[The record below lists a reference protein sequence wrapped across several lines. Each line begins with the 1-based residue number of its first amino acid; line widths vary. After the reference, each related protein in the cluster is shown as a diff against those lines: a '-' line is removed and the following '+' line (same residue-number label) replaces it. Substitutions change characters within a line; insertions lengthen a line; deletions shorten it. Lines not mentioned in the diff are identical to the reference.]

1 MEMKIMLI
9 RSTAKIAINPT
20 EDVKDITA
28 ICRKRFPSTNFACR
42 PAGAAMSQKPESS
55 GHPLRKNIPRGK
67 PDWNNQARGGG
78 GPPFPQIKTSAHPP
92 QEAHH
97 PQSGKGGGR
106 GRGGK
111 MKAEAKE
118 ASGPEEACIGRR
130 PCLPADQS
138 FGTPR
143 NSGITS

>member
-67 PDWNNQARGGG
+67 TDWNNQARGREA
-78 GPPFPQIKTSAHPP
+78 PVFPQIKASAHP
-92 QEAHH
+92 ATAASH
-97 PQSGKGGGR
+97 PQ
-106 GRGGK
+106 
-111 MKAEAKE
+111 
-118 ASGPEEACIGRR
+118 IGR
-130 PCLPADQS
+130 AHV
-138 FGTPR
+138 
-143 NSGITS
+143 